1 MKRGLGLTGIA
12 SLPYLAVCVLL
23 ACAIITDLRNFT
35 IPHWISGT
43 VLALLPL
50 AWLCS
55 TPCPSLESSFQ
66 AFGLVTLG
74 VGAIWIS
81 GTFFGG
87 GDWKLLSALAPW
99 IGVEGLLN
107 FFLNVSIVGGAETL
121 LILLLR
127 AVAPKLG
134 LKRFAS
140 LAPVIAHKAIP
151 YGIAIA
157 IGAVLSLIQ
166 ELPGQ

>member
-1 MKRGLGLTGIA
+1 MERGFGLTGIA
-12 SLPYLAVCVLL
+12 SLPYLAICALL
-23 ACAIITDLRNFT
+23 TCAMITDLRNFT

-55 TPCPSLESSFQ
+55 SPCPSMESSLQ

-107 FFLNVSIVGGAETL
+107 FFLNVSVVGGVETF

-127 AVAPKLG
+127 AAAPKLG
-134 LKRFAS
+134 LKRFAA
-140 LAPVIAHKAIP
+140 LGPVLAHKAIP

-166 ELPGQ
+166 EMPSQ